1 MSDHVIDF
9 CACKE
14 AREREV
20 EAHDALVDDMLMRHA
35 MLAQAL
41 QQMQEFSED
50 EEVLRT
56 LRFAVTVFEGCG
68 R

>member
-1 MSDHVIDF
+1 
-9 CACKE
+9 
-14 AREREV
+14 
-20 EAHDALVDDMLMRHA
+20 MLMWHA
-35 MLAQAL
+35 ILAQAI